1 VIVIDDIRVR
11 KQLETPKAVTM
22 QVLCAVTF
30 LCRMHQYPAASS
42 RALVPLSQALT
53 SGKAETVCAAPIGG

>member
-1 VIVIDDIRVR
+1 MTYETR

-30 LCRMHQYPAASS
+30 LCRMNPYPAASS
-42 RALVPLSQALT
+42 RALVPLRQALT